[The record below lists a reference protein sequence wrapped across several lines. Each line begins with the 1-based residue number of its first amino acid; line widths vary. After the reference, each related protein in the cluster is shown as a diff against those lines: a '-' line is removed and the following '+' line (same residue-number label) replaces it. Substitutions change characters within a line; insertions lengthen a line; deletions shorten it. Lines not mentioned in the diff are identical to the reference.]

1 MVISKTD
8 VEHIAKLAH
17 LAVSEEEKAMLAKQ
31 LDDIF
36 EYARELD
43 KLDTGGIEPTA
54 HAIPQKTPFRE
65 DDIDPFPNRE
75 QIINNAPD
83 EENSFFSVPKM

>member
-8 VEHIAKLAH
+8 VEHIARLAN
-17 LAVSEEEKAMLAKQ
+17 LAVSEEEKELLTKQ

-36 EYARELD
+36 EYASELN
-43 KLDTGGIEPTA
+43 KLDTEGIEPTA

-65 DDIDPFPNRE
+65 DVVDPFPNR
-75 QIINNAPD
+75 QQLINNAPD
-83 EENSFFSVPKM
+83 EENGFFAVPKM